1 MSSSGVSL
9 ARGLTV
15 EHAVEPVIAWRAWAL
30 TGHRDGTGLLL
41 RPVAGRSR
49 PWKPLEASEAACK
62 AARFHAAP
70 NIDCTCGLHGAHSPE
85 ILRKAKTP
93 AVLGRVALWGRV
105 IEHEHGYRAQFA
117 YPQRLRLV
125 CQFCFWHWGMVSFS
139 PEVVGWFPHGELLR
153 AQLQVSADHALA
165 SAAVKQADPDVGRA
179 EETSGD
185 ATELLG
191 VGQCAAQRIGA
202 LQQRGVELTV
212 EAGAHREVARER
224 HQRHRGSDAHC
235 GQPGDSGPQRHP
247 PIPKGRVGRL
257 CHGGVTRNA

>member
-9 ARGLTV
+9 VRGLAV
-15 EHAVEPVIAWRAWAL
+15 EHSVEPVIAWRAWAL
-30 TGHRDGTGLLL
+30 TGRRDGTGLLL

-105 IEHEHGYRAQFA
+105 IEHELGYRAQFA

-125 CQFCFWHWGMVSFS
+125 CQFCFWHWGMVSFT
-139 PEVVGWFPHGELLR
+139 PEVVGWFPHGELVPLCSAHLELATRYGMTPRRSLPADEVDQRLR
-153 AQLQVSADHALA
+153 DTYAVDPLA
-165 SAAVKQADPDVGRA
+165 
-179 EETSGD
+179 T
-185 ATELLG
+185 
-191 VGQCAAQRIGA
+191 
-202 LQQRGVELTV
+202 
-212 EAGAHREVARER
+212 
-224 HQRHRGSDAHC
+224 
-235 GQPGDSGPQRHP
+235 
-247 PIPKGRVGRL
+247 
-257 CHGGVTRNA
+257 

>member
-9 ARGLTV
+9 ARGLAV
-15 EHAVEPVIAWRAWAL
+15 ERAVEPLIAWRAWAL
-30 TGHRDGTGLLL
+30 TGRRDGTGLLL

-139 PEVVGWFPHGELLR
+139 PEVVGWFPHGELVPLCSTHLELAARYGMTPRRSLPADEIDQRLR
-153 AQLQVSADHALA
+153 DTYAVDPLA
-165 SAAVKQADPDVGRA
+165 
-179 EETSGD
+179 
-185 ATELLG
+185 
-191 VGQCAAQRIGA
+191 I
-202 LQQRGVELTV
+202 
-212 EAGAHREVARER
+212 
-224 HQRHRGSDAHC
+224 
-235 GQPGDSGPQRHP
+235 
-247 PIPKGRVGRL
+247 
-257 CHGGVTRNA
+257 